1 MTRQKNT
8 LHAALFAS
16 ALAGPAFAQVQ
27 DPQWINPAGGQFEN
41 PANWS
46 TQSVPSSFDRA
57 IFDLA
62 SPPLRILANTVNV
75 GELIVGR
82 NDVTVSLS
90 GRSPLFRVEGFTQI
104 GGLPSN
110 SPERPGRLRLE
121 STGSFTFFNFN
132 QLDVGNSGFA
142 SGLSLSERAYA
153 TSGALRL
160 RPSATL
166 SIELDA
172 FVPAGSSSVRLF
184 TDQIADLSG
193 GLVVGTGN
201 SSELP
206 PLGEEIGLI
215 YAEGGM
221 GTKPFSTVLT
231 YPVPGRSILIDFR
244 DLNGD
249 GLVDLAVSKI
259 LAAETYDSST
269 IENERAL
276 AAAPAAIETADLNGD
291 GLDEIITA
299 TIAGKMQ
306 IYSPTVSGGLIG
318 PIDYPVGNQPSDI
331 ASGDFDADGTIDLAI
346 SNFGDSTVSIYR
358 NPLNDPSELFP
369 ATPLAVDGGPISL
382 CPANLGNDAANFGS
396 DGTDIVVV
404 SKDSGNATGYR
415 SNEDGTF
422 TKTSDV
428 EVGDEPGPS
437 SPIDDENKKDP
448 DAPLGVG
455 GSRTSLQGETT
466 RGILS
471 IVQADPSSGL
481 LEVIATAN
489 LSGLPIDIASAD
501 IDGDGRAETLTV
513 TSAGS
518 LDITS
523 PINFATSSIQL
534 NRPLSAIAAGSLD
547 AQAGPEIII
556 ATGGPTPEIMI
567 LRAIA
572 NSENFGRFVLEVV
585 SIVPLDRKAPVI
597 AIGQGGT
604 RQEGQPTLS
613 LGLDPAEQIDPAIN
627 LVGVETLP
635 IPPCNQADFNGDGMV
650 NGTDIGSLIGAWGP
664 CGDCPQDLSGNGIV
678 DAEDLGLLF
687 SLWGPCTF

>member
-1 MTRQKNT
+1 MTHQKNA

-46 TQSVPSSFDRA
+46 TQSVPSTFDRA

-75 GELIVGR
+75 DELIVGQ

-104 GGLPSN
+104 GGLSSN
-110 SPERPGRLRLE
+110 SPERPGLLRLE
-121 STGSFTFFNFN
+121 STGSSTLFSFN
-132 QLDVGNSGFA
+132 QLDVGDSGFA

-172 FVPAGSSSVRLF
+172 FVPAGPSSVRLF
-184 TDQIADLSG
+184 TDQTADLGG

-221 GTKPFSTVLT
+221 GTNPFSTVLT
-231 YPVPGRSILIDFR
+231 YPVPGRSILVDFR

-269 IENERAL
+269 IENERPL
-276 AAAPAAIETADLNGD
+276 AAPPAAIETADLNGD

-306 IYSPTVSGGLIG
+306 IYSPTASGGLIG

-358 NPLNDPSELFP
+358 NPLNDPSDLFP

-382 CPANLGNDAANFGS
+382 CPTNLGNDAANFGS

-471 IVQADPSSGL
+471 IVQANPSSGL

-501 IDGDGRAETLTV
+501 IDGDGRAEALTV

-585 SIVPLDRKAPVI
+585 SIVPLDRKAPAI

-613 LGLDPAEQIDPAIN
+613 LALDPAEQIDPAIN

-635 IPPCNQADFNGDGMV
+635 IPPCNQADFSGDGMV
-650 NGTDIGSLIGAWGP
+650 NGTDIGILIGAWGP
-664 CGDCPQDLSGNGIV
+664 CGDCPQDLSGNGVV

>member
-1 MTRQKNT
+1 MTIQKHI
-8 LHAALFAS
+8 LHATLFAGL
-16 ALAGPAFAQVQ
+16 LAGPAFAQKQ
-27 DPQWINPAGGQFEN
+27 TFEWINPAGGQFED

-46 TQSVPSSFDRA
+46 TQSVPSIFDRA
-57 IFDLA
+57 LFDLA
-62 SPPLRILANTVNV
+62 SPPLRIIANTVNV
-75 GELIVGR
+75 RELIVGR
-82 NDVTVSLS
+82 NDVTVSVS
-90 GRSPLFRVEGFTQI
+90 GRSPFFQMEELTEI
-104 GGLPSN
+104 GGYPSN
-110 SPERPGRLRLE
+110 SALRPGSLRLE
-121 STGSFTFFNFN
+121 LTRSSAAFN
-132 QLDVGNSGFA
+132 QIDVGKSGFA
-142 SGLSLSERAYA
+142 SLLSFSEEAYA
-153 TSGALRL
+153 SSGFLHLRH
-160 RPSATL
+160 SATL

-172 FVPAGSSSVRLF
+172 YVPKGPSSVRLF
-184 TDQIADLSG
+184 VDSSATLAG
-193 GLVVGTGN
+193 GLTIGTGG

-206 PLGEEIGLI
+206 PLGEDIGLI
-215 YAEGGM
+215 YASGGM
-221 GTKPFSTVLT
+221 GTSPFSTILT
-231 YPVPGRSILIDFR
+231 YPLPGRSIAVDFR

-249 GLVDLAVSKI
+249 GIIDLAVSKI

-269 IENERAL
+269 IENERPL
-276 AAAPAAIETADLNGD
+276 AAPPAAIETADLNGD

-306 IYSPTVSGGLIG
+306 IYSPTASGGLIG

-358 NPLNDPSELFP
+358 NPLNDPSDLFP

-455 GSRTSLQGETT
+455 GSRSSLQGETT
-466 RGILS
+466 SGILT
-471 IVQADPSSGL
+471 IVQGIPSSGQ
-481 LEVIATAN
+481 LEVIGTAT

-501 IDGDGRAETLTV
+501 IDGDGRAEALTV

-523 PINFATSSIQL
+523 QTNDFSTSSIQL

-556 ATGGPTPEIMI
+556 ATGGPTPELMI
-567 LRAIA
+567 IRAIA

-585 SIVPLDRKAPVI
+585 SIIPLDRKAPAI

-604 RQEGQPTLS
+604 KQEGQPTLS
-613 LGLDPAEQIDPAIN
+613 LALDPEGNIGPSVN
-627 LVGVETLP
+627 LLGVETLP
-635 IPPCNQADFNGDGMV
+635 IPPCNAADFNGDGLV
-650 NGTDIGSLIGAWGP
+650 NGNDIGILMGAWGP
-664 CGDCPQDLSGNGIV
+664 CDDCPQDLSGDGIV
-678 DAEDLGLLF
+678 NAEDLGLLF